1 MLNGGEPEGSL
12 TEKLSGDGGSRGEG
26 TFVSTYCTFSHL
38 FSLSTNDTE
47 LPLKLFSVFFL
58 LFQRV
63 RFIVILELRRSKE
76 SGTFVLSICRWLKIN
91 VPYILSLGRMA
102 FSC

>member
-1 MLNGGEPEGSL
+1 MSSCFVSLPDIEFAAFETFFVLNGGEPEGSL
-12 TEKLSGDGGSRGEG
+12 TEKLSGDDGSRGEG
-26 TFVSTYCTFSHL
+26 TFVSAQCTLSHL

-47 LPLKLFSVFFL
+47 LPLKLFLFLL

-76 SGTFVLSICRWLKIN
+76 SGTFVLRYL
-91 VPYILSLGRMA
+91 
-102 FSC
+102 

>member
-26 TFVSTYCTFSHL
+26 TFVSTQCTLSHL

-47 LPLKLFSVFFL
+47 LPLKLFLFLL

-76 SGTFVLSICRWLKIN
+76 SGTFVLGICRWLKIN
-91 VPYILSLGRMA
+91 VPYILSLGGMA